1 LSRFLALFGSAVLGW
16 SLLGACGSSTDDDTG
31 SAGTGAGGSGG
42 ADATVG
48 GAGGT
53 GGVDID
59 ANDAPFPDTGCTGDS
74 QKAQPIPLDIFVM
87 LDQSGSMDLDAGNL
101 LSRWDTVKQAISQF
115 VKLPDSAGIGIGIQY
130 FGLPDPSPHG
140 CITQT
145 CGTDTDCTGGC
156 TTCMP
161 QGLCQAPFNPDID
174 SCEAIDYAWAEV
186 PIQPLPGV
194 GNFIV
199 GSMSAHTPGTNT
211 PTLPALEG
219 AIIYAKA
226 WANAHPDRI
235 TVVTLATDGEPSEC
249 ETDPAVINGIAKAGF
264 DQAPSIQTFVIGVGA
279 AVTALDD
286 VAFNGGTDKAFHVD
300 FDPNATD
307 LFLQA
312 MNTIRLSALNCTYE
326 LPEPPPGKQL
336 NLDQVN
342 VGYTPGDGSPLL
354 KLPKVDNSAAC
365 GDEDGWYYD
374 DNANPTKITLC
385 KSTCKKLKADLQGQ
399 VDIIVGCATILK

>member
-1 LSRFLALFGSAVLGW
+1 M
-16 SLLGACGSSTDDDTG
+16 
-31 SAGTGAGGSGG
+31 GGGG
-42 ADATVG
+42 G
-48 GAGGT
+48 I

-59 ANDAPFPDTGCTGDS
+59 ATDGPIPDSGCTGDS

-101 LSRWDTVKQAISQF
+101 LSRWDTVKQAIAQF

-130 FGLPDPSPHG
+130 FGLPDPFPHG

-199 GSMSAHTPGTNT
+199 GSMSAHMPGTNT

-219 AIIYAKA
+219 AITYAKA
-226 WANAHPDRI
+226 WANAHPDHV

-249 ETDPAVINGIAKAGF
+249 DTDPAVINGIAKAGF
-264 DQAPSIQTFVIGVGA
+264 DLAPSIQTFVIGVGA
-279 AVTALDD
+279 AVTALDNI
-286 VAFNGGTDKAFHVD
+286 ALNGGTDKAFHVD

-307 LFLQA
+307 LFLEA
-312 MNTIRLSALNCTYE
+312 MNAIRLNAIHCTYE
-326 LPEPPPGKQL
+326 LPVPPAGKEL
-336 NLDQVN
+336 NFEQVN
-342 VGYTPGDGSPLL
+342 VGYTPGDGSGQV
-354 KLPKVDNSAAC
+354 KIPKVANAEAC
-365 GDEDGWYYD
+365 GEEDGWYYD
-374 DNANPTKITLC
+374 DNTNPTTITLC
-385 KSTCKKLKADLQGQ
+385 KSTCKKLKADLTGQ
-399 VDIIVGCATILK
+399 LDTIVGCATILK